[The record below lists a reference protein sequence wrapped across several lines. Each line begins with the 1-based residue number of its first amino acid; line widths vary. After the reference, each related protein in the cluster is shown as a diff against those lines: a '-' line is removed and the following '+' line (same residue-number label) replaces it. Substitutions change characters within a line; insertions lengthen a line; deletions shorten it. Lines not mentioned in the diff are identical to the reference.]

1 MTIYNFCAG
10 PAMLPTAVMRK
21 AQQEFCD
28 YQGLG
33 VSVMELSHRSS
44 DYMAVAERAE
54 QDLRELMGI
63 PDNYAVL
70 FLHGGARGQ
79 FSAIPMNLLGQGKA
93 LYLETGQWSVAA
105 AEEAEKYGEI
115 DRLDLRCESQTLD
128 LSRIPDTAGYTY
140 VHYCPNETVDGV
152 AMFEIPEV
160 QAPLVADLS
169 SCILGRE
176 LDVSRFAL
184 LYAGAQKNIGP
195 AGLTLV
201 IVRRDLLGHA
211 DPKCPAILDY
221 TLAAQHDSMYNTPPT
236 FAWYLAGE
244 VFQWLKQQGGVAE
257 MAARNRAKAN
267 KLYDFI
273 DGSDFYQNRVAPG
286 HRSEMNVTF
295 QLHDAQLDQRFLA
308 EAEASGLKALK
319 GHRMVGGMRASIYNA
334 MPEAGVDALVRFMD
348 EFARTHAE
356 AGRA

>member
-10 PAMLPTAVMRK
+10 PAMLPAAVMRK

-28 YQGLG
+28 YHGLG
-33 VSVMELSHRSS
+33 VSVMELSHRSA
-44 DYMAVAERAE
+44 DFMAVAEKAE
-54 QDLRELMGI
+54 QDLRELMAI

-70 FLHGGARGQ
+70 FMHGGARGQ
-79 FSAIPMNLLGQGKA
+79 FSAIPMNLLGKGKA

-105 AEEAEKYGEI
+105 SEEAQKYGDI
-115 DRLDLRCESQTLD
+115 DRVDLRCEQTTLD
-128 LSRIPDTAGYTY
+128 MSRMPDTKGYAY

-152 AMFEIPEV
+152 ALYQLPPTD
-160 QAPLVADLS
+160 APLVADLS

-201 IVRRDLLGHA
+201 IVRRDLLGKA
-211 DPKCPAILDY
+211 DPKCPAILNY
-221 TLAAQHDSMYNTPPT
+221 QLAANNDSMYNTPPT

-244 VFQWLKQQGGVAE
+244 VFQWLKQQGGVSA
-257 MAARNRAKAN
+257 MAARNWAKAS

-273 DGSDFYQNRVAPG
+273 DASGFYRNPVAPS

-295 QLHDAQLDQRFLA
+295 QLNDAQLDQRFLA
-308 EAEASGLKALK
+308 EAEAAGLKALK
-319 GHRMVGGMRASIYNA
+319 GHRLVGGMRASIYNA
-334 MPEAGVDALVRFMD
+334 MPEAGIDALVQFMD
-348 EFARTHAE
+348 EFARTY
-356 AGRA
+356 G